1 MDILPILSTLKRHK
15 TAAALIVL
23 EIALTCAIICNA
35 LFIISDRLEQV
46 REVSGLAE
54 NELVRVQI
62 VSIGGDPDQAART
75 RTDLANL
82 RAIPGVKNA
91 TVTNQV
97 PFVNSSWNSGV
108 RVTPD
113 QQQATLVATSY
124 LVEEGFMDT
133 FGLDLVAGRHFNPD
147 EFVDYEDYNQADP
160 RPAIPAVIITRKM
173 AERLFPNRS
182 GSSAWSST
190 WCGRASSAGR
200 PRASTR

>member
-1 MDILPILSTLKRHK
+1 WRRTNWSGCRSSAS
-15 TAAALIVL
+15 AAIPTRPPAP
-23 EIALTCAIICNA
+23 APTWPTCAPSRGA
-35 LFIISDRLEQV
+35 
-46 REVSGLAE
+46 
-54 NELVRVQI
+54 
-62 VSIGGDPDQAART
+62 
-75 RTDLANL
+75 
-82 RAIPGVKNA
+82 KNA

-173 AERLFPNRS
+173 AER
-182 GSSAWSST
+182 
-190 WCGRASSAGR
+190 
-200 PRASTR
+200 